1 MAEETF
7 SLTGLTD
14 DQAKELHEIYMRGL
28 VLFTGVAVV
37 AHFLVWLWRPWFPG
51 PEGYTG
57 ASLDV
62 ESVTALAQA
71 ATQLVG

>member
-14 DQAKELHEIYMRGL
+14 DQAKELTELSLRRL
-28 VLFTGVAVV
+28 VLFSGVAAV

-62 ESVTALAQA
+62 ESVTQLAQA
-71 ATQLVG
+71 ASQLIG

>member
-1 MAEETF
+1 MAEEF

-62 ESVTALAQA
+62 ESVTQLAQA
-71 ATQLVG
+71 ATQFLG

>member
-1 MAEETF
+1 MAEEM

-28 VLFTGVAVV
+28 TLFTGVAVV

-57 ASLDV
+57 ASLDA
-62 ESVTALAQA
+62 ETVTQLAQA
-71 ATQLVG
+71 ATQLIG

>member
-1 MAEETF
+1 
-7 SLTGLTD
+7 
-14 DQAKELHEIYMRGL
+14 MRSTCGASSCSP
-28 VLFTGVAVV
+28 GVAVV

-62 ESVTALAQA
+62 ESVTQLAQA
-71 ATQLVG
+71 ATQLLG

>member
-28 VLFTGVAVV
+28 VLFSGVAVI

-51 PEGYTG
+51 PEGYVG
-57 ASLDV
+57 LDTLNAV
-62 ESVTALAQA
+62 AQA
-71 ATQLVG
+71 ATQLIG

>member
-1 MAEETF
+1 MAEEM

-28 VLFTGVAVV
+28 TLFTGVAVV

-62 ESVTALAQA
+62 DSVTQLAQA
-71 ATQLVG
+71 ATQLIG

>member
-1 MAEETF
+1 MADETV
-7 SLTGLTD
+7 SLSGLTD
-14 DQAKELHEIYMRGL
+14 DQAKELHEVYMRGL

-57 ASLDV
+57 ASL
-62 ESVTALAQA
+62 EIETVTKVAEA
-71 ATQLVG
+71 ATMLLG